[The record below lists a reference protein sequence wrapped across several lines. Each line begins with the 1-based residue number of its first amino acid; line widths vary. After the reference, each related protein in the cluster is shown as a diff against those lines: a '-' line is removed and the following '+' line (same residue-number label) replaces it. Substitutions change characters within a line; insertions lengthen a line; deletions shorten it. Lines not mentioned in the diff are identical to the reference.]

1 MTFGLKNKNKSSKVK
16 QFIER
21 AEKSIKYSHGQA
33 DKEKAKEAKKEAKLA
48 KQLQEEELRILFNE
62 GISGQ
67 FGKKKNKSS
76 NIAEKLGIAE
86 QSKEVAA
93 LLEQFSSDS
102 ESDDDAN
109 DGVIYLED
117 DEPVAVEV
125 FREKTIEDIIEEQ
138 RQKLAAE
145 GKVGTPVT
153 AESFAKWRAAK
164 LAKRQADAEAKVK
177 AELTKKKGGKGLSV
191 LSGKELFNFN
201 AALFVDDDA
210 AIDATEENALSAD
223 TKRSEEEAE
232 AIAKAEAERAQEEQ
246 LRLLEIHRL
255 EVIETYKSK
264 LLLPT

>member
-1 MTFGLKNKNKSSKVK
+1 MEVRQNQDDILVN
-16 QFIER
+16 
-21 AEKSIKYSHGQA
+21 
-33 DKEKAKEAKKEAKLA
+33 
-48 KQLQEEELRILFNE
+48 LQEEYEKRQIQEVLDQLDKDLIGLIPVKTRI
-62 GISGQ
+62 
-67 FGKKKNKSS
+67 
-76 NIAEKLGIAE
+76 
-86 QSKEVAA
+86 KEVAA

-102 ESDDDAN
+102 ESDDDDPN
-109 DGVIYLED
+109 DGVIYLDD

-138 RQKLAAE
+138 RAKLASE

-177 AELTKKKGGKGLSV
+177 IELTKKKGGKGLSV

-210 AIDATEENALSAD
+210 ALDATEENALNAD

-255 EVIETYKSK
+255 EVIGII
-264 LLLPT
+264 